1 MTKLLI
7 SDKVSVV
14 FPNSWKRIYSNI
26 MKIFQNSLF
35 WWFSFALMFFLALD
49 VRSGKQTVTLS
60 WFNLPPWLFYFL
72 GLQIA
77 FAIALIIFAGKFWQT
92 LPQEKLRK

>member
-1 MTKLLI
+1 MAKSII
-7 SDKVSVV
+7 SDRASNV

-49 VRSGKQTVTLS
+49 FRSGTQPATLS

-72 GLQIA
+72 GLQTA
-77 FAIALIIFAGKFWQT
+77 FAIALIIFAGQFWQT
-92 LPQEKLRK
+92 SPEEKSRK